1 MIIKRIYLKQT
12 SLMAMYSSIKRCLQ
26 VGMLC
31 AIALIASN
39 TKGNAQSPKPILS
52 LADSSVHV
60 FFGANLKTTMLL
72 TNRRPAPSTGTAYL
86 LLPKDATGVEGT
98 FDLNARASTIYLA
111 ADGPT
116 LGSFKLGTKMIFYVI
131 RDLAD
136 PAYGLLPALMYVDMK
151 NDQWRFAVGQQVDVF
166 AERIPNMID
175 GYFALASSGCAG
187 NSSRGQL
194 RATRYIETGKKSKV
208 SITVA
213 ASQPVS
219 TYFSK
224 DLRNNSENNG
234 VPNFEWAVK
243 YEAGKDENAWVPY
256 NAVELAISGITGSYR
271 VFKNDTLGGGIVN
284 SRINKPQ
291 VNGICGEYAFRL
303 GKRFGIQGEVYS
315 GQALGN
321 YLGAIMQTTKG
332 PNDKEIR
339 SNGFWAEA
347 AYYWQ
352 KNLQSR
358 FGYGQDECNK
368 QDLMGAGVWKNSTFF
383 GNVIWDINKT
393 VSTGIELTHK
403 STQYLG
409 LKDNQGI
416 TFMWMFQY
424 SF

>member
-1 MIIKRIYLKQT
+1 
-12 SLMAMYSSIKRCLQ
+12 
-26 VGMLC
+26 
-31 AIALIASN
+31 
-39 TKGNAQSPKPILS
+39 
-52 LADSSVHV
+52 
-60 FFGANLKTTMLL
+60 MLL

-86 LLPKDATGVEGT
+86 LLPKDGTGVEGT
-98 FDLNARASTIYLA
+98 FDLNARASTIYLG
-111 ADGPT
+111 ADGPK
-116 LGSFKLGTKMIFYVI
+116 LGSFKLGTKMVFYVI

-151 NDQWRFAVGQQVDVF
+151 NDQWRFAAGQQVDVF

-194 RATRYIETGKKSKV
+194 RATRYIETGENSKL
-208 SITVA
+208 SITLA

-234 VPNFEWAVK
+234 VPNVEWAVK
-243 YEAGKDENAWVPY
+243 YEAGKDENVWVPY

-271 VFKNDTLGGGIVN
+271 VFKNDTLGGVIVN
-284 SRINKPQ
+284 TRINEPH

-303 GKRFGIQGEVYS
+303 GKRFGIQGEVYA

-321 YLGAIMQTTKG
+321 YLATIMQTTKG
-332 PNDKEIR
+332 ANDNEIR
-339 SNGFWAEA
+339 SKGFWAEA

-358 FGYGQDECNK
+358 FGYGQDVCSK

-409 LKDNQGI
+409 LNDNQGM

>member
-1 MIIKRIYLKQT
+1 MKKYIINCYF
-12 SLMAMYSSIKRCLQ
+12 
-26 VGMLC
+26 
-31 AIALIASN
+31 LIICFTNVFS
-39 TKGNAQSPKPILS
+39 QSPKHILS

-72 TNRRPAPSTGTAYL
+72 ANRRPAPSTGTAYL

-111 ADGPT
+111 ADGPQ
-116 LGSFKLGTKMIFYVI
+116 LGSFKMGAKMVFYVI
-131 RDLAD
+131 RDLSD

-151 NDQWRFAVGQQVDVF
+151 NDQWRFAAGQQVDVF

-194 RATRYIETGKKSKV
+194 RATRYIETGKNSKL
-208 SITVA
+208 SITLA

-234 VPNFEWAVK
+234 VPNLEWAVK

-256 NAVELAISGITGSYR
+256 NAVELAVSGVTGSYR
-271 VFKNDTLGGGIVN
+271 VFKNDTLGGVIVN
-284 SRINKPQ
+284 TRINEPQ
-291 VNGICGEYAFRL
+291 VKGISGEYAFRL
-303 GKRFGIQGEVYS
+303 GKRFGIQGEIYA

-321 YLGAIMQTTKG
+321 YLATIMQTTKG
-332 PNDKEIR
+332 ANDKEIR
-339 SNGFWAEA
+339 SKGFWAEA
-347 AYYWQ
+347 TYYWQ

-368 QDLMGAGVWKNSTFF
+368 QDLMGAGVWKNSTYFKMVATHAKPGVETIVF
-383 GNVIWDINKT
+383 KKGFEHLLQNAVFSQFLSRLYHVINKF
-393 VSTGIELTHK
+393 S
-403 STQYLG
+403 
-409 LKDNQGI
+409 
-416 TFMWMFQY
+416 
-424 SF
+424 